1 MDWFVLFGLDFQ
13 ALTLFDAVFRLVM
26 AMIAGGIIGLDREF
40 KKKPAG
46 LRAFVI
52 ITAAT
57 AAYAISAMEMA
68 VAFTVAGD
76 AAVDPSRHY
85 QGILGAFGFLGAGA
99 IIQGR
104 GGFAGIATGASIFAA
119 GAIGTAIGF
128 GQIWLGLVLALLCV
142 GTLRSVEQM
151 QHDRSNLVERDNAA
165 SLLKKDDDA

>member
-13 ALTLFDAVFRLVM
+13 ALTLFDAVFRLIM
-26 AMIAGGIIGLDREF
+26 AMLAGGIIGVDREF

-46 LRAFVI
+46 LRAFII
-52 ITAAT
+52 ITVAT

-68 VAFTVAGD
+68 VDFAVSGD
-76 AAVDPSRHY
+76 ASVDPSRHY

-119 GAIGTAIGF
+119 GAVGTAIGF
-128 GQIWLGLVLALLCV
+128 GQIWLGFIVAVLCV
-142 GTLRSVEQM
+142 GTLRSVEKL
-151 QHDRSNLVERDNAA
+151 QHERSDLIERNNAED
-165 SLLKKDDDA
+165 LLKKDDDA